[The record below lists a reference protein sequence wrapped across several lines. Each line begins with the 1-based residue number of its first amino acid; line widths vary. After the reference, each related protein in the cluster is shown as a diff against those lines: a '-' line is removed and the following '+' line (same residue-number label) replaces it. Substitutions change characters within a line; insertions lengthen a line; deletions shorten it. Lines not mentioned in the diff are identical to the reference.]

1 MNAPTRLSPEPQR
14 RVFTVDE
21 VLAMRCGPGV
31 DDGER
36 LELIDGDLVLMP
48 SKLNRHEVFKNHL
61 ARAFHRLLPP
71 DVEAWVQST
80 LYLRPKDA
88 PDPDLMVF
96 PQGTSIEALA
106 PEAVHLVVEVA
117 DTTLRRDLGVRAT
130 LYARYQVQEY
140 WVIDVQAPRL
150 FVHRRPSG
158 EVWADIRAIGPDEPI
173 APLAFPEAAIRLAD
187 LAP

>member
-1 MNAPTRLSPEPQR
+1 MNAPTRLKAEPQR
-14 RVFTVDE
+14 RLFTVDE
-21 VLAMRCGPGV
+21 VLARRCDNGV

-36 LELIDGDLVLMP
+36 LELIEGELVLMQ

-61 ARAFHRLLPP
+61 ARAFHRMLPA

-80 LYLRPKDA
+80 LYLRPRDA
-88 PDPDLMVF
+88 PDPDIMVF
-96 PQGTSIEALA
+96 PRGRSIEHLVPA
-106 PEAVHLVVEVA
+106 EVNLVVEVA

-130 LYARYQVQEY
+130 LYARFQVQEY
-140 WVIDVQAPRL
+140 WVIDAQAPRL

-173 APLAFPEAAIRLAD
+173 APLAFPEAAIRLAE
-187 LAP
+187 LEP

>member
-1 MNAPTRLSPEPQR
+1 MR
-14 RVFTVDE
+14 R
-21 VLAMRCGPGV
+21 GSGV

-61 ARAFHRLLPP
+61 ARAFHRLLPS
-71 DVEAWVQST
+71 DAEAWVQST

-88 PDPDLMVF
+88 PDPDVMVF
-96 PQGTSIEALA
+96 PTGRSIEELA
-106 PEAVHLVVEVA
+106 PDEVHLVVEIA
-117 DTTLRRDLGVRAT
+117 DTTLRRDLGIRAT

-173 APLAFPEAAIRLAD
+173 APLAFPEAAIRLVD
-187 LAP
+187 LER